1 LLRLAGNFPSPVPH
15 YYYMMSSSVRR
26 VLLALAL
33 ALVGL
38 GLLIPAAR
46 ADGDPGSD
54 VLVYQNLFIAADAG
68 VSVPQQEALG
78 NLLTA
83 AGKDGFP
90 IRVAVIAQ
98 RDDLG
103 AITALWQ
110 QPAAYARFLGVELSL
125 AYAQRLLVVMPDG
138 FGFNWA
144 GHSATAADQVLG
156 RLSVGRGAGGLVSAT
171 KTAVRALAAASGVQ
185 VQVPA
190 ARAASSASAGAG
202 SGPARGAHRLPAASS
217 GFPVWLVS
225 VIAAALVAAAGLGF
239 RAARRAGFRPRL
251 RLPRVKVPG
260 TWLAGG
266 FVALTVV
273 ALIVY
278 VVVQP
283 SSAPP
288 AASAAT
294 SGALASNA
302 NLDPGATL
310 SGPAPGFTLT
320 DQFGQPVSLSSY
332 RGKAVLLAFNDS
344 ECTTVCPL
352 TTAALVEARAML
364 GQAGS
369 QVQLL
374 GIDANPKA
382 NSIEDVASYSQ
393 LHGMTNQWRYLTG
406 TLPQLRS
413 VWKAYS
419 VGVTISEK
427 TVDHEP
433 AIFVITPEGK
443 LAKLYLTQMA
453 YSAVTQLGQLLASEV
468 ARVLPGHPAVD
479 SHLSYAQAG
488 AITPA
493 AGASLPSASG
503 GYVSLGPGQ
512 PRLYLFFATWTQEV
526 TSLSGQLDALNAYQS
541 ALRRTGLPPLT
552 AVDEGGLEPSATALT
567 SFLGGLRQPL
577 SYPVAIDESG
587 RVADGYGVQGQPWF
601 ALTSASGQVLW
612 SWEVTVSGWPSLSSL
627 EQHVKEDI
635 QHDRT

>member
-1 LLRLAGNFPSPVPH
+1 
-15 YYYMMSSSVRR
+15 MMSNSAGR

-33 ALVGL
+33 ALVAL
-38 GLLIPAAR
+38 GLLTPAAR

-68 VSVPQQEALG
+68 VSVPQQEAIG
-78 NLLTA
+78 NLLAA
-83 AGKDGFP
+83 AGQDGFP

-110 QPAAYARFLGVELSL
+110 RPAAYARFLGVELSL

-144 GHSATAADQVLG
+144 GHTATGADQVLG

-171 KTAVRALAAASGVQ
+171 ETAVRALAAASGVQ
-185 VQVPA
+185 VKVPA
-190 ARAASSASAGAG
+190 ARVASSTPAAADAG
-202 SGPARGAHRLPAASS
+202 SGTTRGAGRLPAASS
-217 GFPVWLVS
+217 GFPAWLVA
-225 VIAAALVAAAGLGF
+225 VIAAALLAVAGLGF
-239 RAARRAGFRPRL
+239 RSARRAGLRPRVRF
-251 RLPRVKVPG
+251 RLPRVKVSG

-273 ALIVY
+273 ALVVY

-294 SGALASNA
+294 SGALTSNA

-320 DQFGQPVSLSSY
+320 DQFGQPASLSSY

-374 GIDANPKA
+374 GVDANPKA
-382 NSIEDVASYSQ
+382 NSVEDVASYSQ

-479 SHLSYAQAG
+479 SHLSYAQVG

-493 AGASLPSASG
+493 AGTSLPSTSG

-512 PRLYLFFATWTQEV
+512 PRLFLFFATWTQEV

-601 ALTSASGQVLW
+601 TLTSASGKVLW

-627 EQHVKEDI
+627 EQHVKEEI
-635 QHDRT
+635 QHDRN